1 MTEKL
6 TIGLVGTSTKENEK
20 RVPIHPDHFL
30 LIEKSIR
37 KKMYIEEDYGKRF
50 NVNDDVLKDL
60 FAGVLSREELFQQCK
75 IILIAKPTIHDASLF
90 QEKQIIWG
98 WVHCV
103 QGKAITD
110 VALEKKMTYI
120 TWESMNIW
128 EKDKIW
134 KTHIF
139 QKNNEIAGYA
149 GVLHSLQ
156 LQGITGQY
164 GKKRKAAIIGY
175 GSVAR
180 GAAYALKGMGINE
193 ITIFTTLPTH
203 TIANQILGINY
214 EQFRRV
220 RNDETE
226 ILINNNP
233 KPLVEV
239 LSKYD
244 LIINA
249 IFQDSDNPLIYI
261 KNSQISLLKKDT
273 IIIDISCDEK
283 MGFEFAKPTTFDNPT
298 FQIGN
303 GITYY
308 GVDHTPSFF
317 WNSASY
323 EISSTL
329 IPFLKTV
336 LDGKDSWRNDSV
348 IRNAIEIEDGIIK
361 NPKILTL
368 QKRDKDY
375 TVRDK

>member
-1 MTEKL
+1 MEEKL
-6 TIGLVGTSTKENEK
+6 IIGVVGTSTKENEK

-30 LIEKSIR
+30 LIEESIR
-37 KKMYIEEDYGKRF
+37 KRMYIEEGYGKRF
-50 NVNDDVLKDL
+50 NINDDAIRSL
-60 FAGVLSREELFQQCK
+60 FAGVLSKEELFQKCK
-75 IILIAKPTIHDASLF
+75 IILIAKPTIQDASLF
-90 QEKQIIWG
+90 QEGQIIWG
-98 WVHCV
+98 WIHCV

-128 EKDKIW
+128 EKDGIW
-134 KTHIF
+134 KAHIL

-149 GVLHSLQ
+149 GVIHALQ

-164 GKKRKAAIIGY
+164 GKKRKAAIIGH

-180 GAAYALKGMGINE
+180 GAVYALKGMGIDE

-214 EQFRRV
+214 KQFKRV

-226 ILINNNP
+226 ILIHNDT
-233 KPLVEV
+233 KPLAEV
-239 LSKYD
+239 LSEYD

-261 KNSQISLLKKDT
+261 KNSQVSLLRKGT
-273 IIIDISCDEK
+273 TIIDISCDEK

-298 FQIGN
+298 FQVGD

-308 GVDHTPSFF
+308 GIDHTPSYF

-323 EISSTL
+323 EISSAL
-329 IPFLKTV
+329 ILFLKTV
-336 LDGKDSWRNDSV
+336 LDGKDSWKNDSV

-361 NPKILTL
+361 NTKILTF
-368 QKRDKDY
+368 QKRD
-375 TVRDK
+375 TE